1 MAGNEAEQLEQ
12 QEFYIDSIAP
22 VIEISGIIND
32 SANAGEVL
40 PVVTVLEEH
49 FNAEETRISLVNG
62 KGEQI
67 EVPAQVQQV
76 NGGYSYTLYN
86 AVSYTHLTLPTNSR
100 V

>member
-1 MAGNEAEQLEQ
+1 MLGWTHEGDTHRLRVCFQEDAHYQWNCQYTDMAGNEAEQLEQ

-62 KGEQI
+62 KGE
-67 EVPAQVQQV
+67 
-76 NGGYSYTLYN
+76 
-86 AVSYTHLTLPTNSR
+86 
-100 V
+100 